1 MNIEAIITLIV
12 LVIMVFFFVTE
23 KLPLALVSMSG
34 AVLLATVGILDKKD
48 VFISFGGSTIV
59 LLASMMIIGSAL
71 FHTGIAEKLSI
82 WITKLTG
89 TSENGIMIAV
99 VLVSLLLSSIAS
111 GLGVVAMMLPIVMA
125 MSMKAKISVSR
136 QLIPL
141 SFAASIGGNL
151 TLAGAASNISTA
163 GLIEDMGIEFV
174 SFFEIGKVGL
184 PISILFLIYFLTIGK
199 KLLTKGDSS
208 DPQYIKEYTNKSD
221 DHQTYSPIKAI
232 IAGVILVAV
241 LIAMAVDHDS
251 FPMYFVAAIGA
262 VLLLLTGCMSEKDAI
277 KAVDWPTLFIVG
289 GMSAVSIAMTESGAG
304 AMIAD
309 GVIYILGE
317 NPNKLLFL
325 FFVLLLT
332 MLLTNMM
339 MNTSTVL
346 LVTPLF
352 IPIAVSL
359 GVNPVATGIAICVAA
374 SAPFLTPVGSGTN
387 TLIIKPGNLT
397 FRDFFVPG
405 IGLSIVVLIG
415 CMILIPLFWP
425 L

>member
-1 MNIEAIITLIV
+1 MNVEAIITLVV
-12 LVIMVFFFVTE
+12 LAIMVFFFVTE
-23 KLPLALVSMSG
+23 KIPLAVTSVTGAIVLAALGIIDKSVVFASM
-34 AVLLATVGILDKKD
+34 
-48 VFISFGGSTIV
+48 GGSTIA
-59 LLASMMIIGSAL
+59 LLAAMMIIGSAL
-71 FHTGIAEKLSI
+71 FHTGIAERLSI
-82 WITKLTG
+82 WITKFTG
-89 TSENGIMIAV
+89 NSENGIMIAV
-99 VLVSLLLSSIAS
+99 VIVSLLLSSIAS
-111 GLGVVAMMLPIVMA
+111 GLGVVAMMLPIVIA
-125 MSMKAKISVSR
+125 MSMKANISVSR

-163 GLIEDMGIEFV
+163 GLIEDMGIPFL
-174 SFFEIGKVGL
+174 SFFEIAKVGL

-199 KLLTKGDSS
+199 KALTKGDSS
-208 DPQYIKEYTNKSD
+208 NPEYLKDYTQKSGD
-221 DHQTYSPIKAI
+221 NPTFSPVKAV

-241 LIAMAVDHDS
+241 LIAMAIDHDS

-262 VLLLLTGCMSEKDAI
+262 ILLILTGCMTEKEAI
-277 KAVDWPTLFIVG
+277 KSIDWPTLFIVG
-289 GMSAVSIAMTESGAG
+289 GMSAVSIAMSESGAG
-304 AMIAD
+304 SMIAD
-309 GVIYILGE
+309 GVVMVLGG
-317 NPNKLLFL
+317 NPNKLIFLFL
-325 FFVLLLT
+325 VLFLT

-352 IPIAVSL
+352 IPIAL
-359 GVNPVATGIAICVAA
+359 TLDINPVAIGVAICVAA

-405 IGLSIVVLIG
+405 IGLSAVVLIG
-415 CMILIPLFWP
+415 SMVLIPIFWP